1 MKNKNAIVMQK
12 TSSMRIETLYG
23 RADVLNTAESVD
35 SVTGEE
41 R

>member
-12 TSSMRIETLYG
+12 TSSMRIETFYG
-23 RADVLNTAESVD
+23 RADALKKIESFDNVA
-35 SVTGEE
+35 GEE